1 MPFFILSLIIQ
12 VGLVVHVLKTGRNMS
27 WIFILLFFPL
37 VGTLAYL
44 IVELLPEW
52 TSSRG
57 AHRLKRGISKSVNP
71 DGDLRRAT
79 QQLAV
84 ADTVQN
90 AMTLAAQYMEKQR
103 YEEAEA
109 LYARY
114 LKGINASDP
123 LLLLGIAKAQFALGK
138 FEAAEQSLDT
148 FKQKNPDFRSPEG
161 HLLYARTQEELGRI
175 DAAIHEY
182 DALRRNF
189 PGPEPTCRLAL
200 LLQKRGDQARARELF
215 QRIVDE
221 SRVAGKHYNTV
232 HREWVALAKR
242 EASGS

>member
-1 MPFFILSLIIQ
+1 MPFFILSLIVQ
-12 VGLVVHVLKTGRNMS
+12 VALVVHVLKTGRNMS

-52 TSSRG
+52 TNSRT
-57 AHRLKRGISKSVNP
+57 AHTLRRSVAKSVNP

-90 AMTLAAQYMEKQR
+90 AMTLASLLMDKQR
-103 YEEAEA
+103 YDEAEA

-123 LLLLGIAKAQFALGK
+123 LLLLGIARAQFAQGK

-148 FKQKNPDFRSPEG
+148 LRQKNPEFRSPEG
-161 HLLYARTQEELGRI
+161 HLLYARTQDELGRS

-182 DALRRNF
+182 DALRRYYS
-189 PGPEPTCRLAL
+189 GPEPTCRLAL
-200 LLQKRGDQARARELF
+200 LLQKRGDHDQARELF
-215 QRIVDE
+215 QGIVDE
-221 SRVAGKHYNTV
+221 SQVAGKHYNSV
-232 HREWVALAKR
+232 HREWVAMARR
-242 EASGS
+242 ETANN